1 MEINDILDQRQKT
14 HGNFEKVARLD
25 TELFSTFN
33 TYHNSNL
40 SDEQYCAIKMI
51 LHKIARIGCGD
62 PEFIDHWQDI
72 IGYAQLIING
82 IKGRDQI
89 LTDEEK
95 NILKEEEIDALLAT
109 YRKTETKN

>member
-33 TYHNSNL
+33 TYLYSSL

-51 LHKIARIGCGD
+51 LHKIARIGCGN

-82 IKGRDQI
+82 IKDRDQI

-95 NILKEEEIDALLAT
+95 NILKEKEIDALLAT
-109 YRKTETKN
+109 YRKTETEN